1 MLFEGAIYGRASTDK
16 QGDTIEHQVQM
27 IKEYTKRINIPVSFS
42 DDMIYEDEG
51 ESAFKTSLLQRPAM
65 RKLIEDIDKG
75 LVDIVFFKG
84 ISRFARDSG
93 EAITT
98 AKRLKQKGIRVIS
111 MEENYDSDKDD
122 PVMFQI
128 YAVMAEQES
137 RKTSIRVS
145 LGNKQKARNGLWTNA
160 TLPLGYIKVKEVK
173 DETLRNKLLAQ
184 GKHPQSLYPDPE
196 TSFLI
201 TKIFDLFVNEGFGRK
216 KIVSYLNDNG
226 FKTRKGLYFGE
237 RIISGILKNQVYI
250 GDIVYGKTR
259 YDYIDVEDQNKKLQ
273 KTIYLDKDEWA
284 ICKNAHEPLV
294 DMEVYM
300 KAQAIIKDKEGKYNV
315 GKRYNAA
322 KHPLTGLLR
331 CGICGAP
338 MICQKRS
345 NKKADGTKKEYRY
358 YTCST
363 AHKNGRNVCSQ
374 KNVVADDLEDYI
386 QGVIA
391 IELRKMRD
399 NKDLLDDL
407 GKYNPNEEINKKIKL
422 IEHNIANR
430 VKNQMSL
437 LDNKDLYDSDTFR
450 EINKNLKEELIN
462 LRNEKDDLLEQL
474 KFNDYLDDKEE
485 LIKKMDEFKD
495 LNMSDLS
502 MVREVFHEWIDEVTI
517 FGDEIE
523 VKQKFKLK
531 N

>member
-1 MLFEGAIYGRASTDK
+1 
-16 QGDTIEHQVQM
+16 
-27 IKEYTKRINIPVSFS
+27 
-42 DDMIYEDEG
+42 
-51 ESAFKTSLLQRPAM
+51 
-65 RKLIEDIDKG
+65 
-75 LVDIVFFKG
+75 
-84 ISRFARDSG
+84 
-93 EAITT
+93 
-98 AKRLKQKGIRVIS
+98 
-111 MEENYDSDKDD
+111 
-122 PVMFQI
+122 
-128 YAVMAEQES
+128 MAEQES

-196 TSFLI
+196 TGFLI

-216 KIVSYLNDNG
+216 KIVAYLNDNG

-237 RIISGILKNQVYI
+237 RIVSGILRNQVYI

-273 KTIYLDKDEWA
+273 KTIHLEKEEWA

-294 DMEVYM
+294 SMEVFM

-386 QGVIA
+386 QEVIA
-391 IELRKMRD
+391 KELTKLKD
-399 NKDLLDDL
+399 NKDLLNDIGQHD
-407 GKYNPNEEINKKIKL
+407 PNEEINKKIRM
-422 IEHNIANR
+422 IEHNITNK
-430 VKNQMSL
+430 VKNQTSL
-437 LDNKDLYDSDTFR
+437 LENKELYDPETFR
-450 EINKNLKEELIN
+450 EINKNLKEELII
-462 LRNEKDDLLEQL
+462 LRKEKENLLEQL
-474 KFNDYLDDKEE
+474 TFTEYLDNKED
-485 LIKKMDEFKD
+485 LFKKIDEFIE

-502 MVREVFHEWIDEVTI
+502 TVREVFHEWINEVTI
-517 FGDEIE
+517 EGNNIKID
-523 VKQKFKLK
+523 QKFKIR